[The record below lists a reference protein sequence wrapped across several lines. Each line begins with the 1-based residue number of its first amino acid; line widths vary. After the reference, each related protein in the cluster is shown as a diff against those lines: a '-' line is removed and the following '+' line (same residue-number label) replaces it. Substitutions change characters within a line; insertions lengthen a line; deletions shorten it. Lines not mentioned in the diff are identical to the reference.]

1 MPRKDNVVEF
11 LRLSEEET
19 LSSSKS
25 SRGPRRATSEEMVE
39 MLRNF
44 ERVRKPDVR
53 RTLIDL
59 VAQLA
64 S

>member
-11 LRLSEEET
+11 LRPSEDESERSAKT
-19 LSSSKS
+19 
-25 SRGPRRATSEEMVE
+25 SRGSRRATSEEMVE

-44 ERVRKPDVR
+44 ERVKKPDIR

-64 S
+64 N

>member
-1 MPRKDNVVEF
+1 MPRKDNVIEF
-11 LRLSEEET
+11 LRPSEEEP
-19 LSSSKS
+19 LRNPKS

-44 ERVRKPDVR
+44 ERVKKPDVR
-53 RTLIDL
+53 RTLIEL

-64 S
+64 N

>member
-11 LRLSEEET
+11 LRPSEEET
-19 LSSSKS
+19 P
-25 SRGPRRATSEEMVE
+25 SRSQSGRGSRRATSEEMVE

-44 ERVRKPDVR
+44 ERVKKPDVR

-64 S
+64 H